1 VGPAARPSLTTRRR
15 LAEAVVVVLAALVL
29 AGGLVLLGDPDLHG
43 DQNTYNL
50 LVAKKL
56 APGLFARDALYRYD
70 PDLLHV
76 PWFLDAQA
84 ALARRLGGDVERALA
99 WLGWL
104 MGALFVVG
112 HYVFFRV
119 LTGRPLPAALA
130 TLGAVTLRNALG
142 GEVWGFDGLPSAATR
157 TILAGLTPLLLLL
170 FLWWRSRPGLAGYWA
185 VLGVLFNVH
194 PVSAY
199 QLAEVTALA
208 HLWRARCRPRA
219 LGQVALGAA
228 LFVVAALPYLV
239 PFFAGRQGGGALAAV
254 RAALDYRFPYL
265 LYPIAPNAL
274 LSVAFHLALP
284 LGAWLA
290 WRRRRQPDAVLTP
303 LEPVMVAAVV
313 LAFGATAL
321 IQAVGVALDRP
332 YVDIQQ
338 LRTLRLL
345 YPILLGGLALTYARL
360 LERRT
365 ARAHAVVAALVV
377 LSLVPPGQ
385 VLHAFSWQTRARVK
399 HALGLGPAPVAAAA
413 VVDPAARPALW
424 RWAQAAT
431 PASALFM
438 TDDAEFRLRTRR
450 AITGSYKDGALM
462 FLAGSGPL
470 VAWYALDRERA
481 ACRASGTAACWFDL
495 GRRLGADYVVV
506 DPALTRVAVPS
517 PADFERVWEQGGW
530 SVWRRREA

>member
-1 VGPAARPSLTTRRR
+1 
-15 LAEAVVVVLAALVL
+15 VVVLAALAL

-43 DQNTYNL
+43 DQTAYNL

-70 PDLLHV
+70 PDRLHV
-76 PWFLDAQA
+76 PWFLDTQA
-84 ALARRLGGDVERALA
+84 VLARRLGGDVERALA

-112 HYVFFRV
+112 HYAFFRV

-130 TLGAVTLRNALG
+130 TLAAVTLRNALG
-142 GEVWGFDGLPSAATR
+142 GEVWGFDGLPSATTR
-157 TILAGLTPLLLLL
+157 TILAGLTPPLLLL
-170 FLWWRSRPGLAGYWA
+170 FLWWRSRPGVAGYWA
-185 VLGVLFNVH
+185 VLGILFNVH

-199 QLAEVTALA
+199 QLAQVTALA
-208 HLWRARCRPRA
+208 HLWGARCRPRA

-239 PFFAGRQGGGALAAV
+239 PFFAGREGGGAPATV
-254 RAALDYRFPYL
+254 RAALDYRFSYL

-290 WRRRRQPDAVLTP
+290 WRHRRQPDAVLTP
-303 LEPVMVAAVV
+303 LGPVMAAAVA
-313 LAFGATAL
+313 LAFGGTAL
-321 IQAVGVALDRP
+321 IQALGVVLDRP

-338 LRTLRLL
+338 LRVLRLV

-365 ARAHAVVAALVV
+365 ARAHAAVAALVV
-377 LSLVPPGQ
+377 LSLIPPGH
-385 VLHAFSWQTRARVK
+385 VLHAFSWQTRASVK
-399 HALGLGPAPVAAAA
+399 HALGMGPAPAAGAR
-413 VVDPAARPALW
+413 VDPAARPALW
-424 RWAQAAT
+424 RWAEAAT

-470 VAWYALDRERA
+470 VSWYTLDRERA

-506 DPALTRVAVPS
+506 DPGLTRVAAAA
-517 PADFERVWEQGGW
+517 PADFERVWQHGGW